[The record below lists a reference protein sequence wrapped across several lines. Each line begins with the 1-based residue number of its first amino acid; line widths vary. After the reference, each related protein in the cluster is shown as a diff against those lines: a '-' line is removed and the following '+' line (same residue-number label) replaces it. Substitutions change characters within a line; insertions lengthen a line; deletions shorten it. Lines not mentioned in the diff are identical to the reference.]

1 MSHARRIGH
10 RTLDKRQR
18 TVSVANTP
26 KTGAQHEQAARFFDE
41 VSGTYKDKY
50 KDRSPFHRYFFNERL
65 EKATRGLELDDADVL
80 DIGGGTGELY
90 EHLIARFPRM
100 RFHATDVSAGM
111 LAQSPVPAE
120 RKYVGH
126 AYDHPFP
133 VKRFDAVFMLGVTTY
148 LTPEELEKNL
158 AFIASSLKPGGK
170 AVITF
175 TNAHALDSWTRN
187 MARLPMRLFA
197 RKGNVLSS
205 GLKLWMYGNSEV
217 RAILGRHFTL
227 DRMDV
232 LNHTVFPF
240 NLLLPGLSLGLARR
254 LSRVAGTPA
263 WLRWVS
269 SDLLVRLSPKA

>member
-1 MSHARRIGH
+1 MS
-10 RTLDKRQR
+10 
-18 TVSVANTP
+18 SANP
-26 KTGAQHEQAARFFDE
+26 PQGPAQHEQAARFFDE

-65 EKATRGLELDDADVL
+65 EKATRGFDLSDADVL
-80 DIGGGTGELY
+80 DIGSGTGDLY
-90 EHLIARFPRM
+90 EHLVARFPRM

-126 AYDHPFP
+126 AYEHSFP

-158 AFIASSLKPGGK
+158 AFIADSLKPGGH
-170 AVITF
+170 AIITF

-187 MARLPMRLFA
+187 LARGPMSWFA

-205 GLKLWMYGNSEV
+205 GLKLWMYGCGDV
-217 RAILGRHFTL
+217 QRIMGRHFRIERL
-227 DRMDV
+227 DV

-240 NLLLPGLSLGLARR
+240 NLLLQGLSLRLARR
-254 LSRVAGTPA
+254 LSRLEAMPA
-263 WLRWVS
+263 WLRWLS
-269 SDLLVRLSPKA
+269 SDLLVRVSKKV